1 MSGQVE
7 LVSLQKKPHMY
18 RYQCRHLQK
27 FAKWSRVLEKTMI
40 RTDLFF
46 KQRMYVFPQHCQL
59 LPHTGGFGSREF
71 FYINITL

>member
-7 LVSLQKKPHMY
+7 LVSLQKKPHVY

-40 RTDLFF
+40 RTDLFLSRGCMF
-46 KQRMYVFPQHCQL
+46 FPSIANSC
-59 LPHTGGFGSREF
+59 HTQVVLAAGNSS
-71 FYINITL
+71 I